1 MAGRPRQ
8 LLRQRGVAVVT
19 ALLLTT
25 LAVTIVASL
34 FWQQQVQV
42 RSMENQRLQ
51 FQTRWIVR
59 GALSLSRLILQ
70 VDFFSKGG
78 LTIENGIW
86 AQPLEETR
94 IDDYIEREQRES
106 ENFNATLSGQIVD
119 AQSRYNLT
127 NLSEG
132 RVISPTDVA
141 MFERLLTQL
150 QLNPSL
156 ALPLARQVASSQ
168 PAPTPATG
176 AGTGTST
183 GTETGT
189 GTGSTTAAQ
198 SGASGGTEPMGLVRV
213 DDLLSV
219 SGFTPQ
225 AMERL
230 RDFLIILPQ
239 RTELNVNTAP
249 PELLAALS
257 PNLPLADANVM
268 VNARKRGG
276 FYRDTADYTNLPQLG
291 PANRKP
297 VQGLLFGVKSNFFL
311 VYSRVRL
318 DRAALDAVSLL
329 QRNPTSGQSTVL
341 WIRENENG
349 DQRKREF

>member
-1 MAGRPRQ
+1 MAARPRQ

-127 NLSEG
+127 NLSNG
-132 RVISPTDVA
+132 RAISPTDVA

-168 PAPTPATG
+168 PVPTPATG

-183 GTETGT
+183 GTGT
-189 GTGSTTAAQ
+189 VPGSTTPAQ
-198 SGASGGTEPMGLVRV
+198 QGASGGTEPMGLVRV

-329 QRNPTSGQSTVL
+329 QRNGTSGQSTVL

>member
-1 MAGRPRQ
+1 MAARQRQ

-127 NLSEG
+127 NLSNG
-132 RVISPTDVA
+132 RAISPTDVA

-168 PAPTPATG
+168 PVPTPATG
-176 AGTGTST
+176 AGAGTST
-183 GTETGT
+183 GTGTGAGA

-239 RTELNVNTAP
+239 RTLLNVNTAP
-249 PELLAALS
+249 AELLAALS
-257 PNLPLADANVM
+257 PNLPLADATVM

-276 FYRDTADYTNLPQLG
+276 FYLDVAGYKNQPQLLA
-291 PANRKP
+291 ANRTP
-297 VQGLLFGVKSNFFL
+297 GDFDVKSNFFL

-329 QRNPTSGQSTVL
+329 QRNGTSGQSTVL

>member
-1 MAGRPRQ
+1 MAARPRQ

-127 NLSEG
+127 NLSNG
-132 RVISPTDVA
+132 RAISPTDVA

-176 AGTGTST
+176 AGTGAAT
-183 GTETGT
+183 GTGT

-198 SGASGGTEPMGLVRV
+198 SGAGGGTEPMGLVRV
-213 DDLLSV
+213 DDLLAV

-239 RTELNVNTAP
+239 RTLLNVNTAP
-249 PELLAALS
+249 AELLAALS
-257 PNLPLADANVM
+257 PNLPLADATVM

-276 FYRDTADYTNLPQLG
+276 FYLDVAGYKNQPQVTAAGRMPTE
-291 PANRKP
+291 
-297 VQGLLFGVKSNFFL
+297 GLYDVKSQFFL

-329 QRNPTSGQSTVL
+329 QRNGTSGQSTVL

>member
-127 NLSEG
+127 NLSNG
-132 RVISPTDVA
+132 RAISPDDVA

-150 QLNPSL
+150 QLNPNL

-176 AGTGTST
+176 AGTGTI
-183 GTETGT
+183 TET
-189 GTGSTTAAQ
+189 GTGSTTPAQ
-198 SGASGGTEPMGLVRV
+198 QGASGGTEPMGLVRV

-239 RTELNVNTAP
+239 RTLLNVNTAP
-249 PELLAALS
+249 AELLAALS
-257 PNLPLADANVM
+257 PNLPLADATVM

-276 FYRDTADYTNLPQLG
+276 HYLDEARYAGQSQLAGNRQPVAGLYT
-291 PANRKP
+291 
-297 VQGLLFGVKSNFFL
+297 VKSNFFL

-329 QRNPTSGQSTVL
+329 QRNGTSGQSTVL